1 MSMRVRTL
9 GLLALAILVLPQAS
23 RADLQARVLS
33 SDARGLTLQVDIP
46 SPRLAPSGDGV
57 TQTLIVP
64 GLATTDVPG
73 RPGMP
78 FYSTLVAL
86 PPGAR
91 ASARVQE
98 EAPWASLGSAS
109 LAIAGRP
116 AFKGRDAADLV
127 PQREPVDAIVD
138 GPWPRQAV
146 EVGEPFSLRRQ
157 RMVAIQ
163 VRPFRWDGSTR
174 QVTWTSSVT
183 VRVDFVGGTT
193 SSAAPAMEDKHWE
206 PVLEQALI
214 NYPQAREWRGRPS
227 GAPRP
232 ASSALIGRPLAGSAG
247 RAAFDEN
254 FPEVRVQLDSTG
266 VFALPFDELTTK
278 GYPTGI
284 PISQVSVHRHEFV
297 ENASP
302 PYVTVELPIEVEDSD
317 GDGTFDSGDRILMFV
332 QSWAQ
337 RSHASWPLR
346 RWGDGEVVYAT
357 AVAGTG
363 LRMATRPGWRNVAN
377 LTPQVSYP
385 WSQHWEK
392 NLALPFLFPPDT
404 LTDIFHWTE
413 ITLYQYRS
421 DTLAFETNDLDTTHS
436 VSASLNWIGRRIY
449 QRHFEWA
456 QYHKPGAPFITLADS
471 VSWLGCAPFTATVT
485 NPGSTLGE
493 GINTMRVWGRS
504 PDLANNDA
512 DNVGVNWIEATYW
525 RRYRAISD
533 YLSCTSGSGT
543 GEIQISASGFS
554 FQPAQAYD
562 VTDSLAPVSL
572 ALNPGQFVNGSW
584 KVDIQDSV
592 ASGVPHSY
600 VVVGQP
606 RTPSSASYQAVT
618 RRSLT
623 ARSSGDYLL
632 VVPEAFLPAVAP
644 LVQLRTSQ
652 GLDVVVAPLESV
664 NDEFNGGRHADFAIK
679 RLVRYAY
686 DHWNAK
692 FLLLVGDGS
701 QDPQNFTQQSTTDW
715 IPVHNIKG
723 PVGVE
728 FGTEIIPSD
737 PWYVCMENCDLSQ
750 FAPVLQDLFV
760 GRLPVQS
767 LQMAQDAVSK
777 VVSYED
783 LSGDQSWRRNILLC
797 DDDDYSAESFFGGG
811 TVQIGYCLHP
821 AERVFRQI
829 DETIADLIKNQA
841 GLQQAVLDTFHLDT
855 MLERVACTDPSC
867 NCKDQNSVKAATHP
881 SLTQDLVTRLN
892 AGRLWWNFQGHAN
905 EFVLTHEDLYV
916 NNGLDDDKDRLLN
929 DGKPF
934 LFSAFSCHANAFAR
948 AGDQATGRG
957 PTIGEDLID
966 LPSRGSIGSYASTGY

>member
-1 MSMRVRTL
+1 M
-9 GLLALAILVLPQAS
+9 
-23 RADLQARVLS
+23 
-33 SDARGLTLQVDIP
+33 
-46 SPRLAPSGDGV
+46 
-57 TQTLIVP
+57 
-64 GLATTDVPG
+64 
-73 RPGMP
+73 
-78 FYSTLVAL
+78 
-86 PPGAR
+86 
-91 ASARVQE
+91 
-98 EAPWASLGSAS
+98 
-109 LAIAGRP
+109 
-116 AFKGRDAADLV
+116 
-127 PQREPVDAIVD
+127 
-138 GPWPRQAV
+138 PRQSPARD
-146 EVGEPFSLRRQ
+146 FAWRR
-157 RMVAIQ
+157 
-163 VRPFRWDGSTR
+163 G
-174 QVTWTSSVT
+174 
-183 VRVDFVGGTT
+183 
-193 SSAAPAMEDKHWE
+193 
-206 PVLEQALI
+206 
-214 NYPQAREWRGRPS
+214 
-227 GAPRP
+227 
-232 ASSALIGRPLAGSAG
+232 
-247 RAAFDEN
+247 
-254 FPEVRVQLDSTG
+254 
-266 VFALPFDELTTK
+266 
-278 GYPTGI
+278 
-284 PISQVSVHRHEFV
+284 
-297 ENASP
+297 
-302 PYVTVELPIEVEDSD
+302 
-317 GDGTFDSGDRILMFV
+317 
-332 QSWAQ
+332 
-337 RSHASWPLR
+337 
-346 RWGDGEVVYAT
+346 
-357 AVAGTG
+357 
-363 LRMATRPGWRNVAN
+363 PGWRNVAN

-436 VSASLNWIGRRIY
+436 VSVSLNWIGRRIY

-525 RRYRAISD
+525 RRYHAISD

-562 VTDSLAPVSL
+562 VTDSLAPVSARAQSRAVREWLLEGGHPGFGGQRL
-572 ALNPGQFVNGSW
+572 APQLRGRRAAAHAVVRELPGRDPAQPHRAELRRLPPGR
-584 KVDIQDSV
+584 
-592 ASGVPHSY
+592 ARGVP
-600 VVVGQP
+600 
-606 RTPSSASYQAVT
+606 A
-618 RRSLT
+618 RR
-623 ARSSGDYLL
+623 R
-632 VVPEAFLPAVAP
+632 PAGAAP
-644 LVQLRTSQ
+644 HLA
-652 GLDVVVAPLESV
+652 GPDVVVAPLESV

-841 GLQQAVLDTFHLDT
+841 GSSRPCSTPSTSTRCSSAWRAPTPPAIARIRTASRRPLIPASRRTSSRDSTPAVCGGTSRDT
-855 MLERVACTDPSC
+855 
-867 NCKDQNSVKAATHP
+867 
-881 SLTQDLVTRLN
+881 
-892 AGRLWWNFQGHAN
+892 
-905 EFVLTHEDLYV
+905 
-916 NNGLDDDKDRLLN
+916 
-929 DGKPF
+929 
-934 LFSAFSCHANAFAR
+934 
-948 AGDQATGRG
+948 
-957 PTIGEDLID
+957 PT
-966 LPSRGSIGSYASTGY
+966 SSF